1 MTQHFWRHV
10 VGRGEEPVAHQKP
23 VDHDGHQEIYSL
35 VGPFQPPHPP
45 DTPNGV
51 REEGQHRTS
60 HIGTRA
66 LDGSGHAEWFP
77 HSYPLQELLPGSG
90 ATVGRRGSPLLKF
103 LPLLSCQT
111 GVIFLWSV
119 SP

>member
-10 VGRGEEPVAHQKP
+10 VGREAGPVAHQKP
-23 VDHDGHQEIYSL
+23 VDHDDSRELCSL
-35 VGPFQPPHPP
+35 GGPFQPPHSP
-45 DTPNGV
+45 DAPNRV
-51 REEGQHRTS
+51 REQGQHQSS
-60 HIGTRA
+60 HMGIGA

-77 HSYPLQELLPGSG
+77 HSHPLQELPPGSG
-90 ATVGRRGSPLLKF
+90 ATVGSRGSPLLKF